1 MSECILPHVQDMVG
15 GLEALLLV
23 VTTLTQCGVV
33 PPLAAP
39 QDVPRAQGPG
49 GAGASSSSGSGS
61 ASSPQG
67 DAVRGGADDGDGEVL
82 GLILT
87 LSKRAALLA
96 RALDAV
102 QQGQAGAQ
110 AEAQR
115 DLLLPG
121 AEGVLAALFML
132 LQGLDDAVRQRL
144 AAAAAMV
151 AGGTGQVYWA
161 DDGAA
166 LGGEAHEVLALAG
179 RAACGLAAV
188 VAWEVARMETGG
200 RQPPAGRMP
209 GGITL
214 LSIVH
219 VGATFR
225 GWCRAPQLLPPA
237 QLLACQP
244 HRLLAG
250 ASVLQAA
257 LGPREKEKKAQLGSL
272 VVSLLALLGAD
283 KDTSGHVRAWLA
295 PPPTA
300 AAAVAEQEDPCA
312 GCLAAPLA
320 ASFDHVHEV
329 ARFHAP
335 YLLGMMEVAAAGGAA
350 AADAAFQQF
359 TSDIQQTVNKG
370 EWPDLADMLRCS
382 LPDGTPLMTLVL
394 KKMNLED
401 MPVPRPA
408 APRGPLPPPQPPQP
422 QPSRSVALPRVRA
435 CGYPRCGS
443 FAEHCEGALPLKQCG
458 GCRAVR
464 YCGADCQRAHWREG
478 HKGECKEFARLR
490 EDAG

>member
-1 MSECILPHVQDMVG
+1 MAG
-15 GLEALLLV
+15 GLEAVLLA
-23 VTTLTQCGVV
+23 VTHMTEMGVV

-39 QDVPRAQGPG
+39 QDVPQPPGAG
-49 GAGASSSSGSGS
+49 GAGSSSGSGS
-61 ASSPQG
+61 VSSPQAG
-67 DAVRGGADDGDGEVL
+67 AVGGGVDEGDGEVL

-200 RQPPAGRMP
+200 RRPPDRLVP
-209 GGITL
+209 GSVSL
-214 LSIVH
+214 LSVEL
-219 VGATFR
+219 VGATFQ

-244 HRLLAG
+244 HRLLA
-250 ASVLQAA
+250 ALSVLQTA
-257 LGPREKEKKAQLGSL
+257 LGPREKEKKADLGSF
-272 VVSLLALLGAD
+272 VVSALALLGANEA
-283 KDTSGHVRAWLA
+283 TSGRVRAWVAPL
-295 PPPTA
+295 PPPVATA
-300 AAAVAEQEDPCA
+300 AAAGGQEDPCA

-320 ASFDHVHEV
+320 ASFDHIRAA
-329 ARFHAP
+329 ARLYAP
-335 YLLGMMEVAAAGGAA
+335 YLLGMMEVAAGGGGVAGGAA

-359 TSDIQQTVNKG
+359 SSDIRHTINMD
-370 EWPDLADMLRCS
+370 EHPELSDMLSCS
-382 LPDGTPLMTLVL
+382 LPDGTPLMKLVL
-394 KKMNLED
+394 EKMKLEEV
-401 MPVPRPA
+401 PVPRPE
-408 APRGPLPPPQPPQP
+408 APRGPLPPPLPPP
-422 QPSRSVALPRVRA
+422 PLPLRSAALLRLRV
-435 CGYPRCGS
+435 CGNPRCS
-443 FAEHCEGALPLKQCG
+443 NFAEQCEGALPFKQCG
-458 GCRAVR
+458 GCRSVR

-490 EDAG
+490 EDFG